1 MVEGHY
7 IYIKNQS
14 MTAMEEQV
22 EKEFKSFGPIKRRGV
37 QVRSNKGFCFAFVE
51 FEQLSSMQNAV
62 KAGLVTIASR
72 QVYIE
77 EKSTTTREA
86 VAISMEGVGS
96 EIMIS
101 GVVVAIS
108 VADEDTQEI
117 MILETVVTIQHDVVH
132 LEDVAK
138 ATSQWSRMGM

>member
-37 QVRSNKGFCFAFVE
+37 QGFCFAFVE